1 MRVARRYC
9 PKCGSPLTTE
19 TDSAAEVMM
28 VKIGSVDNNEWFQPV
43 MELFVIRRWPWVQ
56 PVPGATQLE
65 GNPAI

>member
-43 MELFVIRRWPWVQ
+43 MELFVIRRRP
-56 PVPGATQLE
+56 
-65 GNPAI
+65 